1 MSVRGKTAEMV
12 QPSESPGSD
21 YPVCGGGPAGASF
34 EGVAPLPPELI
45 NHEAFQRLWVEN
57 KDLRDALTQSNLM
70 LRKRH
75 SEMLEFQDAQRKER
89 EFITY
94 KFTEARN
101 LVQRLTEE
109 RNSLHLQLGATKQ
122 PEKDAVAK
130 EEKKANAEGEKQEE
144 ATVTDQKLPKKPAN
158 EEDNASPGNSLS
170 SCETLTHSVCE
181 TIRPMV
187 QDYEGPARAQQDTKD
202 RGALTDAEIG
212 ERFTRAEQEL
222 QRKLHD
228 SEHQN
233 SQLVQQIMDLK
244 EELSNL
250 KHQTVEKATETQRKV
265 LLMQQQLD
273 QVTEEKVTI
282 KAQVTSLLGELN
294 ESQNRLEGCMQEKS
308 KLEERLQVAREV
320 QLEGETLVKQH
331 MMQLDQRRMQVQNLE
346 TALKIERQKTCEEM
360 RKLAQLQAAY
370 HQLFQEYDAHIK
382 STLQVEKHGGRVQE
396 LKQQLQEAE
405 EALVAKQDLID
416 KLKEE
421 AEKMR
426 ETTDVLKAQVEIYRL
441 DFLAEREAREKLHAE
456 KERLQEQLEGLKQER
471 SIFEGIRN
479 RHLDIRPTLIPGPY
493 PGSGSYAHPP
503 MSSFSTVME
512 PEPYCC
518 PKCQYKAPDMD
529 TLQIHIMDCIK

>member
-158 EEDNASPGNSLS
+158 EE
-170 SCETLTHSVCE
+170 
-181 TIRPMV
+181 
-187 QDYEGPARAQQDTKD
+187 DTKD